1 MKSAGGDVMPLSS
14 TDLQY
19 MVREPNTPHPKYK
32 DFLRGWIRADEA
44 LYLNWRC
51 RQGMVYFDGSHLCHP
66 IKFGSKIEISS
77 FKAPA
82 LQIFVAPQEWS
93 SLLPISCSTFC
104 RDHHTSPRLVLL
116 SLAFLL
122 LPSGYPWP
130 YCYWMVL
137 HAKTTRMVW
146 RSPILEAYY
155 AFSKTK
161 CQTQKM
167 LCLLVKYDTFHI
179 TLGAILS
186 LPWTWDMGHVENMT
200 VSPPSLWTLVFTCLV
215 HISKPSYLGS

>member
-1 MKSAGGDVMPLSS
+1 
-14 TDLQY
+14 
-19 MVREPNTPHPKYK
+19 
-32 DFLRGWIRADEA
+32 
-44 LYLNWRC
+44 
-51 RQGMVYFDGSHLCHP
+51 
-66 IKFGSKIEISS
+66 
-77 FKAPA
+77 
-82 LQIFVAPQEWS
+82 VAPQEWS

-116 SLAFLL
+116 LAFLL

-155 AFSKTK
+155 AFSKTE

-167 LCLLVKYDTFHI
+167 LCLLVKYDTFHTGGY
-179 TLGAILS
+179 TLSPL
-186 LPWTWDMGHVENMT
+186 DMGHGT
-200 VSPPSLWTLVFTCLV
+200 CWKHDSFPPKLVNPGAHLLSW
-215 HISKPSYLGS
+215 H

>member
-1 MKSAGGDVMPLSS
+1 MRHCTSIGDAGKAWFILMALISVIPSNLVAKLKFHLSRLLHCRFLWRHKN
-14 TDLQY
+14 DLHFSLFP
-19 MVREPNTPHPKYK
+19 VPH
-32 DFLRGWIRADEA
+32 FAEITTLLRGWHCYPW
-44 LYLNWRC
+44 L
-51 RQGMVYFDGSHLCHP
+51 
-66 IKFGSKIEISS
+66 
-77 FKAPA
+77 
-82 LQIFVAPQEWS
+82 
-93 SLLPISCSTFC
+93 SCYC
-104 RDHHTSPRLVLL
+104 QVV
-116 SLAFLL
+116 
-122 LPSGYPWP
+122 YPWP

-146 RSPILEAYY
+146 RSPILGAYY